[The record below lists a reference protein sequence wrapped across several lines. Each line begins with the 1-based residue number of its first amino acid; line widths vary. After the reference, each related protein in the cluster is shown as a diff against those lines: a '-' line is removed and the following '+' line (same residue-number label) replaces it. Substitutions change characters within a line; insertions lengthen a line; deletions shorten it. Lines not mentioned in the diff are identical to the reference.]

1 MTFLSA
7 SLQLDDGF
15 QIEFGVCVRKNRLGV
30 VYVYVCAYVF
40 VYEYE
45 DVFSFV
51 SLCVSNMEHL

>member
-15 QIEFGVCVRKNRLGV
+15 QIEFRVCAKNRQGV

-40 VYEYE
+40 VYEYGG
-45 DVFSFV
+45 VC
-51 SLCVSNMEHL
+51 LP

>member
-15 QIEFGVCVRKNRLGV
+15 QIEFGVCAQNRQGV
-30 VYVYVCAYVF
+30 VCVCKCAYVF

-45 DVFSFV
+45 GVFLS
-51 SLCVSNMEHL
+51 